1 MTGRRSFL
9 ASLGTTTLGAT
20 ILGVPF
26 LAQSETHARRFLTMI
41 TGASA
46 GSSGDAIARSFASFM
61 GRHLGG
67 PLGNPLGNV
76 EIQVRNVPGD
86 GGLTALNALADAP
99 ATGATIG
106 WVMTPALP
114 ARTVDRGDPAL
125 LSRLT
130 LLGAVEREP
139 IAFVASAADPLDSV
153 RDILQRASQDSGTMP
168 LGTPPPGSPAHL
180 AALRLQLMTQTR
192 LNIIAFPS
200 AAAARQALLG
210 GNVAAAVLG
219 LSDVI
224 TALREEKLVGLGIAA
239 RKRSGILPDLPVLS
253 EAGVPLS
260 AWIRRGLAVPTGT
273 PAEMMAPLI
282 KAQQAVADDPAFR
295 EQAETQGLLAA
306 WSDGPSWTAQVTLER
321 EELATLWAA
330 DPWLNAAGQ

>member
-1 MTGRRSFL
+1 ML
-9 ASLGTTTLGAT
+9 AASTMAATLLAPRGA
-20 ILGVPF
+20 
-26 LAQSETHARRFLTMI
+26 HARRFLTMI

-46 GSSGDAIARSFASFM
+46 GSGGDAIARSFALFL

-67 PLGNPLGNV
+67 V
-76 EIQVRNVPGD
+76 EIQVRNLPGD

-99 ATGATIG
+99 PSGATIG
-106 WVMTPALP
+106 WVATPALA
-114 ARTVDRGDPAL
+114 ARAVDRSDPAL
-125 LSRLT
+125 ASRLT

-139 IAFVASAADPLDSV
+139 IAFIASAADPLDSV
-153 RDILQRASQDSGTMP
+153 RDILQRASQDSGSMP
-168 LGTPPPGSPAHL
+168 LGTPPPGSPPHL
-180 AALRLQLMTQTR
+180 AALRLQLMTRTR

-200 AAAARQALLG
+200 APAARQALLG
-210 GNVAAAVLG
+210 GNVAAAALG

-224 TALREEKLVGLGIAA
+224 AALREEKLVGLGIAA

-260 AWIRRGLAVPTGT
+260 AWIRRGLAVPAGT
-273 PAEMMAPLI
+273 PEEVTEPLI
-282 KAQQAVADDPAFR
+282 AAQKAVVNDPAFQ

-306 WSDGPSWTAQVTLER
+306 WSDGAAWTAQVARER

-330 DPWLNAAGQ
+330 DPWLNTSGQ